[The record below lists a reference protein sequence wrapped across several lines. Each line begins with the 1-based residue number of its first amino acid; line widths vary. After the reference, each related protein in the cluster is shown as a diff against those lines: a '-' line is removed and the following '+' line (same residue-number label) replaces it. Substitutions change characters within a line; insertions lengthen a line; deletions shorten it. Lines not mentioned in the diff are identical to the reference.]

1 MQRALLCYFFENE
14 SGKRKESGTR
24 LPPLLDAASLPQL
37 LNSMSIHETDRTST
51 LDAGQDDTIIREDAG
66 AESQRIGG
74 DDERGQNPGVESD
87 EAEEEEQA
95 PAAAPPTS
103 AGAKKIFG
111 TMRRPNPTAKK
122 GVKNPSCIMCR
133 ISWGAK

>member
-1 MQRALLCYFFENE
+1 MQRALLSYFFENE

-24 LPPLLDAASLPQL
+24 LPPLLDASLPQL